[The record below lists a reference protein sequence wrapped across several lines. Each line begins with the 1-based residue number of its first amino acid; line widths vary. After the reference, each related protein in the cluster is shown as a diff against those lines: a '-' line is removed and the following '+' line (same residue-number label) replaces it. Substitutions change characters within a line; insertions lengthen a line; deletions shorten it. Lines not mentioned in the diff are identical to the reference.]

1 MVGTSVKS
9 ALTREGIVAIN
20 RIARIS
26 MLQIALFLYPDFL
39 MMNQYLQGMILYPEE
54 FIVSVENDVKRFR
67 EFNVY
72 CSVLVVLVSFVVC
85 VYLLGCVKRYE
96 AWGAW
101 FCILYFSVWQLF
113 LESRES
119 WYFSD
124 HCLFIFIP
132 IYHDF

>member
-1 MVGTSVKS
+1 MVGTSVNS

-39 MMNQYLQGMILYPEE
+39 IMNQYLQGMILFPEE
-54 FIVSVENDVKRFR
+54 YIVSVENDVKRFR

-96 AWGAW
+96 A
-101 FCILYFSVWQLF
+101 
-113 LESRES
+113 
-119 WYFSD
+119 
-124 HCLFIFIP
+124 
-132 IYHDF
+132 